1 VLETIVG
8 LLGAPT
14 LFAQGGLLAEGEAV
28 PAAGPDPATAMLV
41 QFMLPMVLLI
51 SLYYLM
57 IGRPQQ
63 KEQAKR
69 QGMLSALKKNDRVLT
84 IGGAIGVVADIS
96 GDGKKVTLKF
106 GEGTRIP
113 FLRSSIQQVLVDEDE
128 TKPDAPK

>member
-1 VLETIVG
+1 
-8 LLGAPT
+8 
-14 LFAQGGLLAEGEAV
+14 
-28 PAAGPDPATAMLV
+28 MLV
-41 QFMLPMVLLI
+41 QFMLPLVMLVT
-51 SLYYLM
+51 LYYLM

-69 QGMLSALKKNDRVLT
+69 QAMLGALKKNDRVLT

-113 FLRSSIQQVLVDEDE
+113 FLRSSIQQVLVDEE
-128 TKPDAPK
+128 EAKPEAPK